1 MGEFSTFFNDMR
13 MSWWCFNAVNFYGE
27 RRGEP
32 SQGRED
38 PVGVGEDAR
47 SQRSEAVHQSV
58 HLGREREKL
67 ARGRR
72 NERGTRVQASSR

>member
-1 MGEFSTFFNDMR
+1 MGKFSTFFNQEICGVVLTLSIFR
-13 MSWWCFNAVNFYGE
+13 ME

-47 SQRSEAVHQSV
+47 SQRSKTVHQSV
-58 HLGREREKL
+58 HLGREWEKL

-72 NERGTRVQASSR
+72 NERGTRVQASGR